1 MTDLLPTS
9 FYMWGASEDCL
20 TAGYWSYDPP
30 TGGGNPTTRFVA
42 LVPNNASTPEA
53 LSASPEVAKLIADAE
68 ARGMENTLAALLMVS
83 AELKEDNS
91 VKGRS
96 IHKAIKDCSDL
107 VDLALAE
114 LKAKVVA
121 IRREATK

>member
-1 MTDLLPTS
+1 MSAPERIWANEGLEWHS
-9 FYMWGASEDCL
+9 FDCSDVKSGWTHPYIL
-20 TAGYWSYDPP
+20 ATPA
-30 TGGGNPTTRFVA
+30 A
-42 LVPNNASTPEA
+42 LA
-53 LSASPEVAKLIADAE
+53 ASPEVAKLVAEAE

-121 IRREATK
+121 IRSEATK